1 MLESVPVLLESVS
14 SVFGIIQLMKVGK
27 LIYLKGKIYGVHIR
41 YVKIRRTKPL
51 NGSKLNNLV
60 S

>member
-1 MLESVPVLLESVS
+1 MS